1 MFPAHLQQAVYSNLL
16 EIWVL
21 NSNFC
26 FKNRQSNL
34 AHKAKDL
41 NNQVLTFK
49 RRKLQISTSRK
60 VLCHFFNIQRVKVVL
75 WTKFLSQS
83 TEVKN
88 VNKTKAKQTKT
99 YPKSTIFQRAF
110 QTQKWI
116 LFSCESILIWLKRKE
131 IKRSNIVNQNFNKYH
146 IRKSIIMLAH

>member
-34 AHKAKDL
+34 ALKAKDL
-41 NNQVLTFK
+41 NSPVLTIK
-49 RRKLQISTSRK
+49 RRKLQISTSIK
-60 VLCHFFNIQRVKVVL
+60 VRCHYFHIQPVKVVL
-75 WTKFLSQS
+75 QTKFLSQS
-83 TEVKN
+83 IEVKN
-88 VNKTKAKQTKT
+88 VNKIKAKQTKT

-116 LFSCESILIWLKRKE
+116 LFSCESLLIWLKRIE
-131 IKRSNIVNQNFNKYH
+131 IKRSNLENQNFNKHH